1 MNLAKMIDHTCLKA
15 DATAEH
21 IVLLCNEAK
30 KFDFKAVCINPSYVA
45 FAKEQLKDT
54 EIAVATVVGFPLG
67 ANRWEIKR
75 EEALLAIADGA
86 DEIDMVQNIA
96 YVKDGRFDLVEAEI
110 KKIREALPKE
120 VVLKVILE
128 TCLLSDDEIVE
139 SSRAAQRAGA
149 DFIKT
154 STGFSTGGAK
164 VEDILLMRK
173 TVGEDMQIKA
183 SGGIRDL
190 NKALSMLEAGANRL
204 GISSSVSIMRELEER
219 DEI

>member
-1 MNLAKMIDHTCLKA
+1 
-15 DATAEH
+15 
-21 IVLLCNEAK
+21 
-30 KFDFKAVCINPSYVA
+30 
-45 FAKEQLKDT
+45 
-54 EIAVATVVGFPLG
+54 
-67 ANRWEIKR
+67 
-75 EEALLAIADGA
+75 
-86 DEIDMVQNIA
+86 MVQNIA

-110 KKIREALPKE
+110 KKIRETLPKE

-173 TVGEDMQIKA
+173 TVGEDMKIKA

>member
-1 MNLAKMIDHTCLKA
+1 M
-15 DATAEH
+15 
-21 IVLLCNEAK
+21 
-30 KFDFKAVCINPSYVA
+30 
-45 FAKEQLKDT
+45 
-54 EIAVATVVGFPLG
+54 
-67 ANRWEIKR
+67 
-75 EEALLAIADGA
+75 
-86 DEIDMVQNIA
+86 
-96 YVKDGRFDLVEAEI
+96 
-110 KKIREALPKE
+110 
-120 VVLKVILE
+120 E

-173 TVGEDMQIKA
+173 TVGEDMKIKA

-190 NKALSMLEAGANRL
+190 NKALSMLEAGVNRL
-204 GISSSVSIMRELEER
+204 GISFSVSIMRELEER